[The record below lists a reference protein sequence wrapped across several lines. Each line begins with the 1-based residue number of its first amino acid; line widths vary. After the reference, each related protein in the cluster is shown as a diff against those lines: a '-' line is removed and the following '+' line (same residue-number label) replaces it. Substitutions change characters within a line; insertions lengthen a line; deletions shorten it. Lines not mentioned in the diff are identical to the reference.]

1 MNLEELVA
9 KDLAARS
16 GFAVKEDTPEGETVE
31 QPVEEEVKQ
40 ESSLIEE
47 TTDTPPQEEKVET
60 PEVIE
65 SNLDDVRAQLREELA
80 KEYEGQ
86 KPSFANETIARLNEL
101 ATSGIDIDSP
111 DFWKWQYT
119 DVDKYD
125 ISNTQQA
132 LELRRL
138 ELELENPNLNEKQ
151 IARLLKRSYSALF
164 DESFDAQDT
173 EYQEAMEDLSIDATR
188 SVTKLKK
195 HKESVQ
201 LPKVDLQQKEQNESD
216 AKAAQEAFLKDVR
229 QNVQSY
235 TEEPIKLDK
244 NLEIKY
250 IPSDDTKKFVESS
263 IVNNQTWFVDNYVKE
278 NKIDYPRLQRDMARI
293 HDFDKIVKTVYEQGI
308 SVGKEQVVDN
318 LENASENVSSQKQ
331 QKASNFKDQI
341 LEQFAI
347 QNSRKR

>member
-16 GFAVKEDTPEGETVE
+16 GFAVKEDAPEGETVE

-65 SNLDDVRAQLREELA
+65 PNLDDVRAQLREELA

>member
-16 GFAVKEDTPEGETVE
+16 GFAVKEDAPEGETVE

-80 KEYEGQ
+80 KEYEGK

-164 DESFDAQDT
+164 DESYDAQDT

-201 LPKVDLQQKEQNESD
+201 LPKVDLQQKEQNESA

>member
-16 GFAVKEDTPEGETVE
+16 GFAVKEDAPEGETVE